1 MRKTIAITTAA
12 LLLTLGASTAQASPS
27 VDVAPEVRQELC
39 EHFAAGFTVEDS
51 VNVQRNLFGDEAAAE
66 WQKTVEAVE
75 ASGC

>member
-1 MRKTIAITTAA
+1 MRKLGVIVFLAA
-12 LLLTLGASTAQASPS
+12 LSLSGCAAPQAEASTIN
-27 VDVAPEVRQELC
+27 PEIRKELC

-51 VNVQRNLFGDEAAAE
+51 VSVQRELFGDEAADK

>member
-1 MRKTIAITTAA
+1 MRNITALTAAALLVLCGTTAA
-12 LLLTLGASTAQASPS
+12 HAQPA
-27 VDVAPEVRQELC
+27 VDVAPEVRAELC

-51 VNVQRNLFGDEAAAE
+51 VSVQRALFGDAAAAE